1 MKYYIQSL
9 RPRQWTKNLV
19 LFAGIIFAQQF
30 FNTQLI
36 IKTVIAFI
44 SFCMLASS
52 VYLFND
58 IRDAEKD
65 RLHPIKRDRPIASGK
80 VSKSAAMIISVVFA
94 AVSLTTA
101 YMLNLNYFIL
111 LVVYLFLMS
120 AYTVFL
126 KHVVIL
132 DILIIAGG
140 FILRAVSGAAVVEA
154 SISSWLLVC
163 TTFLALFLVISKR
176 RHEVL
181 LLGDN
186 AKDHRG
192 ILDEY
197 GSQFLDQMIAVV
209 TTATVMGYILYTV
222 DSQTIQKFGTDKLI
236 YTAPF
241 VLFGIFRYLYLVYQK
256 NEGGRP
262 EQLLIDDLPLLIAII
277 LWIISAI
284 IVIY

>member
-181 LLGDN
+181 LLGDD

-197 GSQFLDQMIAVV
+197 GSKFLDQMIAVV